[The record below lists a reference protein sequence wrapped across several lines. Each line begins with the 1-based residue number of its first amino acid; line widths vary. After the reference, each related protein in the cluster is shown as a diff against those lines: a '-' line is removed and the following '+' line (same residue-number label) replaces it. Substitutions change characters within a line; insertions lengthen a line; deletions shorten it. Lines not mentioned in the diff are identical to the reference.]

1 MENKVHFWEME
12 NLLRIK
18 MYEKALVRRNHE
30 AIKLNGHS
38 PTSFSKARILPTA
51 SLKLIHSY
59 NSILNQT
66 ADILLP
72 SQGPLNHWNA
82 RWKKIHS
89 ARCVENQSQFL

>member
-1 MENKVHFWEME
+1 MEKKGQFGEME

-18 MYEKALVRRNHE
+18 MDEKAVQRNHE

-38 PTSFSKARILPTA
+38 PTSFSEARILPTA
-51 SLKLIHSY
+51 SLNLIHPY

-66 ADILLP
+66 ANVLLP

-82 RWKKIHS
+82 RWKKTRS
-89 ARCVENQSQFL
+89 ARCV